1 MSASYSFCG
10 DNLTFINSFDDKFP
24 RGIHIDAGSNSE
36 KTESKRRQRGWWLS
50 GLGAGLEIWLSEFL
64 SRSYHQLD
72 LRQVVPWLLLYIE
85 LDLSTKALII

>member
-1 MSASYSFCG
+1 MELLVLRQSENKCDEERTLDTSASYSFCG

-24 RGIHIDAGSNSE
+24 RGIHIDAGYNSE

-72 LRQVVPWLLLYIE
+72 LR
-85 LDLSTKALII
+85 